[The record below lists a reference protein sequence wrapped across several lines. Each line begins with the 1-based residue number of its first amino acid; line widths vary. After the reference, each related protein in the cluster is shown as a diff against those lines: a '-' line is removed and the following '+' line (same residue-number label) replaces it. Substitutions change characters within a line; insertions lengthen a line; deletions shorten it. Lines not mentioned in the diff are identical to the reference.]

1 MKSFIT
7 IWDWNRWNSFT
18 FYMQCHWMDNKQ
30 MLVNDNR
37 AQFWKTFKSCIK
49 LSTRI
54 TTAKLSILC
63 KKKATNGW
71 SKGKSRSQMQK
82 SNNDIVISTR
92 IHNKS
97 SLPNNNRMTNYYLFG
112 LWLQLVFFHFFFFRC
127 AHFFRVCARRFRVI
141 INREVSHIESNLHLL
156 SVKQAAVAIKICLCA
171 IVTAAAPW
179 LQRHKSSM

>member
-63 KKKATNGW
+63 KKRQRMVDPRANHVRKC
-71 SKGKSRSQMQK
+71 KK

-127 AHFFRVCARRFRVI
+127 AHCLRSQISSYNKSRSFAYR
-141 INREVSHIESNLHLL
+141 IEFTSLE
-156 SVKQAAVAIKICLCA
+156 
-171 IVTAAAPW
+171 
-179 LQRHKSSM
+179 R

>member
-30 MLVNDNR
+30 TLVNDNR

-63 KKKATNGW
+63 KKRQRMVDPRANHVRKCKKVTTT
-71 SKGKSRSQMQK
+71 SSSRLEFIINHRYQTITEWLITICSDCDC
-82 SNNDIVISTR
+82 SWFF
-92 IHNKS
+92 
-97 SLPNNNRMTNYYLFG
+97 SLL
-112 LWLQLVFFHFFFFRC
+112 FFFIARI
-127 AHFFRVCARRFRVI
+127 VCARRFRVI

-156 SVKQAAVAIKICLCA
+156 SVKQAAVAIKIWLCA